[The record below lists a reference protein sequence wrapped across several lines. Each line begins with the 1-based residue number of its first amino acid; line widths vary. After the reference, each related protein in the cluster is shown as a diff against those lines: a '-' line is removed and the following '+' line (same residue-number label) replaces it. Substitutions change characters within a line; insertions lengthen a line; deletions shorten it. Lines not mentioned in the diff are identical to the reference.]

1 MSEDKHN
8 RYMKLALSFAKLSP
22 PKPTNFRVGA
32 ILVDSSTDAILAT
45 GYTLELSGNTH
56 AEQCCFTKISSGHDG
71 ESIGDLLPPQ
81 TVLYTTMEPCS
92 YRLSGNLPC
101 VDRILQTHI
110 KTVYV
115 GVYEPS
121 KFVDQNNGR
130 QRLEAAGIEFVHIP
144 GFEDEILKTAT
155 EGHVNV

>member
-1 MSEDKHN
+1 M
-8 RYMKLALSFAKLSP
+8 RLALSVAEESP

-32 ILVDSSTDAILAT
+32 VIVDGSTDVVLAT
-45 GYTLELSGNTH
+45 GHTLELPGNTH
-56 AEQCCFTKISSGHDG
+56 AEQCCFMKISSEH
-71 ESIGDLLPPQ
+71 GDKPIDQLLSPQ
-81 TVLYTTMEPCS
+81 AVLYTTMEPCS
-92 YRLSGNLPC
+92 KRLSGNLPC
-101 VDRILQTHI
+101 VDRILQTNI

-130 QRLEAAGIEFVHIP
+130 QRLEAAGIKFIHVP

-155 EGHVNV
+155 EGHVNNV